1 MADLNTQQVFSLRL
15 GTRQNTDERFSLPEI
30 YNINQEDKADAC
42 KVKQVLTKQSIIKC
56 YFV

>member
-1 MADLNTQQVFSLRL
+1 MADLNTQVFSLRL

-42 KVKQVLTKQSIIKC
+42 KVKQVLTKQSIIKS